1 MSLMWRWVF
10 GLWRGARLQL
20 CVHHQHCS
28 NWLRK
33 QHSWHW
39 PVLTMYTVQY
49 SVYTPDSPPLS
60 SLLHQPSLVT
70 NWESLTVGRK
80 DLRHIPIIVP
90 LSDSPRH
97 SCILLPSHS
106 FPPVFVP
113 EFSDHFQQSLLCQSR
128 LVVVWWCLSYFTL
141 HFFIMSEHIVLH
153 TSIYI

>member
-1 MSLMWRWVF
+1 MWRWVF
-10 GLWRGARLQL
+10 GLWRRARLQL

-28 NWLRK
+28 NWLRNNTADTGLY
-33 QHSWHW
+33 W
-39 PVLTMYTVQY
+39 PCTLYSTVC
-49 SVYTPDSPPLS
+49 TLPPHSPPLS

-113 EFSDHFQQSLLCQSR
+113 EFSDHFQRSLLCQSR
-128 LVVVWWCLSYFTL
+128 LVLVSWCLSYFTL